1 MLQISKIKGL
11 EHISDYYYITTCGKV
26 ISMFDGTPKI
36 RITKIKNSGYKSVN
50 LVNKYNKYT
59 HINVHRLV
67 VLAFI
72 PNLENKSQVNHK
84 NEIKTDNYVGNLEW
98 VTHKEN
104 SNYGTRN
111 ERISQKQKMVDKTY
125 ATGSNNYSAKPKEYY
140 ATTPYYRSAFKNI
153 ICKHQGWDFNDF
165 EEVFA
170 EWHWYSGR
178 RKRKYYY
185 IYKGVTNEQ
194 RP

>member
-1 MLQISKIKGL
+1 
-11 EHISDYYYITTCGKV
+11 
-26 ISMFDGTPKI
+26 
-36 RITKIKNSGYKSVN
+36 
-50 LVNKYNKYT
+50 
-59 HINVHRLV
+59 
-67 VLAFI
+67 
-72 PNLENKSQVNHK
+72 
-84 NEIKTDNYVGNLEW
+84 
-98 VTHKEN
+98 
-104 SNYGTRN
+104 
-111 ERISQKQKMVDKTY
+111 MVDKTY

-165 EEVFA
+165 EEIFA